1 MEPPVTIT
9 FDCTPLR
16 SVSRFDVPLDASPAF
31 RKRLEQFQAA
41 VTKHGTRNTYYLT
54 DAACQFRFTNN
65 PEIGWVKFV
74 FEGTVI
80 TDDNDSQTVGSDLTI
95 CLDTETCDWLTQ
107 PAVEWLKNTVGHAVE
122 IEFNRYIAAGDL
134 SKAMEQAKSNF
145 LIINFESYTAYGN
158 EYEFVDQYELVREEN
173 IFMQRLLALN
183 VAQNL
188 FRST

>member
-16 SVSRFDVPLDASPAF
+16 SFSRFDVPLDASPAF

-54 DAACQFRFTNN
+54 DAECQFRFTNN
-65 PEIGWVKFV
+65 PEIGWVKFI

-80 TDDNDSQTVGSDLTI
+80 TNDNDSQTIGSDLTV

-122 IEFNRYIAAGDL
+122 IEFDRYIAAGDL
-134 SKAMEQAKSNF
+134 SKAINRIERDQAASDAAGGF
-145 LIINFESYTAYGN
+145 LG
-158 EYEFVDQYELVREEN
+158 
-173 IFMQRLLALN
+173 M
-183 VAQNL
+183 NL
-188 FRST
+188 